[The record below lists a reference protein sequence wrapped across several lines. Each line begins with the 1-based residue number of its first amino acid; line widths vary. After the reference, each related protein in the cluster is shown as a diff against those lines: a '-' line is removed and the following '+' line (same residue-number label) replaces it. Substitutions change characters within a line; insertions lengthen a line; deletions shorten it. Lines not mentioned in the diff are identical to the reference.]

1 MCAVTSPF
9 EEESDDECLDWLY
22 RGICCHCSFVRAHV
36 GTDLHKPYAP
46 NGHDWNARRH
56 DEFSTQGWLAIHFI
70 TGTVLY
76 GGAFVV
82 LVAVL
87 RTDAYLG
94 IGLLLGAIGWLMAM
108 LAMMSMVGKGL
119 FGMKAGVMAPSM
131 SL

>member
-1 MCAVTSPF
+1 LPS
-9 EEESDDECLDWLY
+9 EEELDDECLDWFC
-22 RGICCHCSFVRAHV
+22 RHCSFVRLHV
-36 GTDLHKPYAP
+36 DADFHEPYVP
-46 NGHDWNARRH
+46 NGYDRNARQH
-56 DEFSTQGWLAIHFI
+56 DEFLTQGWLAIHFI

-76 GGAFVV
+76 GSTFVV